1 MKFISYFDCDS
12 LRDLNFYKLLVL
24 VICLVL
30 IYFIV
35 EPEKI
40 KYTST
45 VGALVV
51 SCSLVYIWIV
61 CISREF
67 PSASQAKLWDFTYF
81 PNLVGAQV
89 YSLEGFTTLLC
100 VRSTMK
106 NRSQANIVV
115 YVVMGCAIVFFSLN
129 GALLANS
136 FYSPK
141 TISFFYFKKDV
152 LIRVLEALFYLI
164 IPTLLIIVL
173 LATLTTLE
181 AIPWVRSLLTIHSGT
196 DALSIKKIKIFR
208 MAMTSLIV
216 LPGFFGRVDQILMNT
231 R

>member
-1 MKFISYFDCDS
+1 MKLISLFDRDVF
-12 LRDLNFYKLLVL
+12 RDLGFYKLV
-24 VICLVL
+24 VFAICLILVF
-30 IYFIV
+30 FIV

-45 VGALVV
+45 VGATVV
-51 SCSLVYIWIV
+51 FASLVYIWIT
-61 CISREF
+61 CFSRGF
-67 PSASQAKLWDFTYF
+67 APAAQARRWDPAFF

-106 NRSQANIVV
+106 SPAQANRVV
-115 YVVMGCAIVFFSLN
+115 YVVMGFAVCFFSLN

-141 TISFFYFKKDV
+141 TISFFYFKNDV
-152 LIRVLEALFYLI
+152 VIRIMEALFYLI
-164 IPTLLIIVL
+164 IPSLLIIVL
-173 LATLTTLE
+173 LATLTTIE
-181 AIPWVRSLLTIHSGT
+181 AVPWVRSLLTIHPRT
-196 DALSIKKIKIFR
+196 KALSTTKIKVFR

-216 LPGFFGRVDQILMNT
+216 LPSLFGEA
-231 R
+231 